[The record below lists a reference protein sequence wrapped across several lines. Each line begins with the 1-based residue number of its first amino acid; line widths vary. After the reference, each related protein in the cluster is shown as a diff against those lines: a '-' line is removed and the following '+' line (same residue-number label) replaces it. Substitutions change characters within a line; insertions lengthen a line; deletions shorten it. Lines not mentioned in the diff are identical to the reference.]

1 MKVSPELLELTN
13 KFLKEFFA
21 LSAERDGNLDD
32 SFNFHYTLPD
42 AIAQSD
48 YPRYKEQ
55 HTILMGMSSFD
66 DSIAK
71 AFFNNNIQGFTE
83 IILKRLEYKGEQED
97 YIVDNIKTED
107 YLKDD
112 FGLRFHK
119 EKSGAD
125 SFTTYKKKT
134 KAQKITF
141 DVSNHRSGFKG
152 NVVMLK
158 KLNKEFIDDHNFV
171 EKMTVEEIKFFVN
184 KNEVM
189 SIHYRY
195 DYDTKKYYEE
205 GTFHHYK
212 YCADIN
218 SFYQTIVF

>member
-1 MKVSPELLELTN
+1 MKVSPELLDLTN

-21 LSAERDGNLDD
+21 LSAKRDGNLDD

-42 AIAQSD
+42 AIAQSN
-48 YPRYKEQ
+48 YPRFEEQ
-55 HTILMGMSSFD
+55 YTILMGMSSFD

-97 YIVDNIKTED
+97 YIVNNIKTED

-112 FGLRFHK
+112 FGIRSYK
-119 EKSGAD
+119 NKTGKNA
-125 SFTTYKKKT
+125 FTSYKKKT

-141 DVSNHRSGFKG
+141 DVANHKSGFKG

-158 KLNKEFIDDHNFV
+158 VLRKEFIDEEKFI
-171 EKMTVEEIKFFVN
+171 EKMAVEEIKFYCN
-184 KNEVM
+184 KNKVM
-189 SIHYRY
+189 NIHYRY

-205 GTFHHYK
+205 GEFTHYK
-212 YCADIN
+212 YIADIN
-218 SFYQTIVF
+218 SFFQTIIF